1 METLD
6 PLQSIYNSQV
16 KKSPTLQA
24 DQVLSSA
31 KSALKKLKKDQYW
44 TIGILSTTLLVLAFF
59 FYKIGQFG
67 DWKLITGLSLMLG
80 SLGIRVFLELWSR
93 LQLRQLQPH
102 QATAVFVEK
111 VCRYYENRKR
121 IQFVWTPII
130 YLTYGIGLSFFLI
143 AIQPHLS
150 FAFFVYCLITGIG
163 FWLGFIWV
171 IRKSYQKERET
182 LNQLGMI
189 TKEGH

>member
-16 KKSPTLQA
+16 KKSPILQA
-24 DQVLSSA
+24 DQVLSLA
-31 KSALKKLKKDQYW
+31 KSALKKLKRDQYW

-59 FYKIGQFG
+59 FYEIGQFG
-67 DWKLITGLSLMLG
+67 DWILINGLSLMLG

-102 QATAVFVEK
+102 QVMSVFVEK
-111 VCRYYENRKR
+111 VRRYYENRKR

-130 YLTYGIGLSFFLI
+130 YLTYGIGLCFFLI

-163 FWLGFIWV
+163 FWFGFIWV
-171 IRKSYQKERET
+171 IRKSYQKELGLIE
-182 LNQLGMI
+182 QLSEI
-189 TKEGH
+189 TEE

>member
-24 DQVLSSA
+24 DQILSLA

-59 FYKIGQFG
+59 FYEIGQFG
-67 DWKLITGLSLMLG
+67 DWKLITGLSLMFG

-111 VCRYYENRKR
+111 VRRYYENRKR

-182 LNQLGMI
+182 LNQLGRLW
-189 TKEGH
+189 

>member
-24 DQVLSSA
+24 DQILSLA

-59 FYKIGQFG
+59 FYEIGQFG
-67 DWKLITGLSLMLG
+67 DWKLIMGLSLMLG

-93 LQLRQLQPH
+93 FQLRQLLLQPP
-102 QATAVFVEK
+102 QQSLVEL
-111 VCRYYENRKR
+111 RLLRSR
-121 IQFVWTPII
+121 I
-130 YLTYGIGLSFFLI
+130 
-143 AIQPHLS
+143 AD
-150 FAFFVYCLITGIG
+150 
-163 FWLGFIWV
+163 
-171 IRKSYQKERET
+171 RR
-182 LNQLGMI
+182 
-189 TKEGH
+189 

>member
-24 DQVLSSA
+24 DQILSLA

-59 FYKIGQFG
+59 FYEIGQFG
-67 DWKLITGLSLMLG
+67 DWKLIMGLSLMLG

-93 LQLRQLQPH
+93 FQLRQLQPH

-111 VCRYYENRKR
+111 VRRYYENRKR

-150 FAFFVYCLITGIG
+150 FAFFVYCLITDLFG
-163 FWLGFIWV
+163 
-171 IRKSYQKERET
+171 
-182 LNQLGMI
+182 
-189 TKEGH
+189 